1 MFIIPGVIISI
12 ATFPGVIVHE
22 LAHQLFCRLFRV
34 PVYEVCY
41 FRFQNPCGYV
51 MHEPVKDPFKNLMIS
66 VGPFILNSLLGILI
80 VFPAAIEVL
89 EFGNYGNPLYLL
101 LAWLGISILMHS
113 FPSTGD
119 AENLYQSVIKN
130 KSVRIW
136 TKILVLPVVGV
147 IYAGAFGSIFWLD
160 FVYAIVVAM
169 MVPNLI
175 VNLL

>member
-12 ATFPGVIVHE
+12 ITFPGVIVHE
-22 LAHQLFCRLFRV
+22 LAHQLFCRIFRV

-51 MHEPVKDPFKNLMIS
+51 VHEAISDPFKNLMIS
-66 VGPFILNSLLGILI
+66 VGPFIFNSLLGILI

-101 LAWLGISILMHS
+101 LAWLGVSILMHS

-119 AENLYQSVIKN
+119 AESLYKTVIKN
-130 KSVRIW
+130 KSVRLW
-136 TKILVLPVVGV
+136 AKIPVLPVVGL
-147 IYAGAFGSIFWLD
+147 IYVGAFGSIFWLD
-160 FVYAIVVAM
+160 LAYAVGVAM
-169 MVPNLI
+169 LVPNLVI
-175 VNLL
+175 NLL